1 MRAEGVS
8 PQLINPGCPIFNEP
22 AVVQDIVEI
31 IQSRQNFLI
40 IGHLRPDGDCLGSC
54 LGLYETL
61 KQLDKDVRVYT
72 AGPVPQ
78 FFSYL
83 PNFDKIE
90 VDCMDGEL
98 FDAVLVVDTA
108 DLDRVHDG
116 FAPMGYIV
124 NMDHHVTNTRF
135 GAVNWIDGKATAA
148 AEMMY
153 RLTLALGVKISPEI
167 ATAYYTGIM
176 TDTGGFRFSN
186 TGETTFLVA
195 SHLVQCGAN
204 PSEIAD
210 YVFGTKR
217 PSAIRITAEVLA
229 TLNYEYGGRFIWN
242 DITRQRITNA
252 GGDLADTEG
261 ISSEMRSIQGVEI
274 AVLIT
279 ETFDGYCRLGLRS
292 RGDLNVSEIAGLFGG
307 GGHINASGASI
318 RRPFPE
324 AKEHAL
330 STIRKWLDQ
339 YWNSNK

>member
-1 MRAEGVS
+1 MRAQGIT
-8 PQLINPGCPIFNEP
+8 PQLINPGCPVFQEP
-22 AVVQDIVEI
+22 EVVHDIVEI

-61 KQLDKDVRVYT
+61 KQLDKDVRFYT
-72 AGPVPQ
+72 AGPVPA
-78 FFSYL
+78 FFNYL
-83 PNFDKIE
+83 PHFDKIE
-90 VDCMDGEL
+90 VDCLDGEL

-116 FAPMGYIV
+116 YAPMGYMV
-124 NMDHHVTNTRF
+124 NMDHHISNTRF
-135 GAVNWIDGKATAA
+135 GNINWIDGNATAA

-153 RLTLALGVKISPEI
+153 RLTLALGVKITPEI

-186 TGETTFLVA
+186 TNETTFMVA

-210 YVFGTKR
+210 NVFGTKR
-217 PSAIRITAEVLA
+217 PSAIRITAQVLG
-229 TLNYEYGGRFIWN
+229 TLHYEFDGRFIWN
-242 DITRQRITNA
+242 DITRQLIANA

-274 AVLIT
+274 AVLIS
-279 ETFDGYCRLGLRS
+279 ESLDGFCRLGLRS
-292 RGDLNVSEIAGLFGG
+292 RGNLNVAELASLFGG
-307 GGHINASGASI
+307 GGHKNASGATI
-318 RRPFPE
+318 RKPFPE
-324 AKEHAL
+324 AKEFAL
-330 STIRKWLDQ
+330 ATIREWLTK
-339 YWNSNK
+339 NLPAL